1 MLGDAVDVGS
11 QVHLRNKSAVVVI
24 DLIVAKFTG
33 KWYLDSKHL
42 HHRLST

>member
-1 MLGDAVDVGS
+1 MLADAVNEGS
-11 QVHLRNKSAVVVI
+11 RVHLRNKSAVVAI

-33 KWYLDSKHL
+33 KGYLISNHL